1 MVPHPA
7 PLVSPSAAAMHPHG
21 APTAMGAKRH
31 ALVPRIHAGVCCRRL
46 PMTYPARFYAAL
58 HRGTPGDLDHYL
70 RVCQT
75 AASVLELGCGYG
87 RVVKALAAPGR
98 IVVGI
103 ERDPELLAMARDTL
117 RSLPKASSAG
127 VELHEGDMRHV
138 RLGRR
143 FDRVLI
149 PFGGLWCMLDDDEL
163 HATLTTVAEHLAP
176 GGRFCFDVYRADAF
190 HADAEPDDV
199 PDDAF
204 TPVGRV
210 EVDGMAYE
218 VLERSTW
225 DKPRQR
231 IDVTYLYVNE
241 AGHAVEGTIAQRYL
255 LEPQL
260 HAALAR
266 AGLRLVHVAD
276 GFRDP
281 DAARTTDA
289 DARDDDVGDDALWV
303 VEAEA
308 TGREDEEVGGRDG
321 RAGS

>member
-1 MVPHPA
+1 M
-7 PLVSPSAAAMHPHG
+7 S
-21 APTAMGAKRH
+21 
-31 ALVPRIHAGVCCRRL
+31 
-46 PMTYPARFYAAL
+46 YPARFYAAL

-87 RVVKALAAPGR
+87 RVVEALAAPGR
-98 IVVGI
+98 VVVGV
-103 ERDPELLAMARDTL
+103 ERDPGLLAMARDAM
-117 RSLPKASSAG
+117 RSRPKAASAG
-127 VELHEGDMRHV
+127 VELHEGDMRRV
-138 RLGRR
+138 RLDRR

-149 PFGGLWCMLDDDEL
+149 PFGGLWCMLDDEDV
-163 HATLTTVAEHLAP
+163 HATLTTAAWHLAP
-176 GGRFCFDVYRADAF
+176 GGRVAFDVYRADAF
-190 HADAEPDDV
+190 HAEAEPDDV

-210 EVDGMAYE
+210 EVDGVPYE

-231 IDVTYLYVNE
+231 IDVTYLYVDE

-266 AGLRLVHVAD
+266 AGLRATHVGE
-276 GFRDP
+276 GFGDHA
-281 DAARTTDA
+281 AARAPNEDEDEDEDEDEA
-289 DARDDDVGDDALWV
+289 DDDALWV

-308 TGREDEEVGGRDG
+308 IEVEGRDG